1 MTEKH
6 TNVANDLEKI
16 QNKHSVELLKAREDA
31 DKEIRYR
38 MELHNEKMTYI
49 TKELEDKTKQLDF
62 VTSQLRDS
70 NLSSSEVAQEQKGKD
85 AEITRL
91 TSELNEAGIKIVGI
105 ESTLRQSQESL
116 ESAKIR
122 KNTLKQEVTELLSK
136 AQERVEPTP
145 RSTRSGPVLAGAK
158 ATD

>member
-62 VTSQLRDS
+62 VTS
-70 NLSSSEVAQEQKGKD
+70 
-85 AEITRL
+85 
-91 TSELNEAGIKIVGI
+91 
-105 ESTLRQSQESL
+105 
-116 ESAKIR
+116 
-122 KNTLKQEVTELLSK
+122 
-136 AQERVEPTP
+136 
-145 RSTRSGPVLAGAK
+145 
-158 ATD
+158 

>member
-136 AQERVEPTP
+136 AQERVEPPP